1 MSNFL
6 GEDDMTG
13 SRFEDISAEHGEEA
27 AIQAGIAA
35 DPDTREL
42 TEEDFSRMRPAS
54 QVVPEVVENWRRGRG
69 SQKAPTK
76 LQTTIRL
83 DADLMAHFR
92 AGGPG
97 WQTRINDTLRQAVF
111 GAPAETRNG

>member
-1 MSNFL
+1 MSSSL
-6 GEDDMTG
+6 EEVDMTASG
-13 SRFEDISAEHGEEA
+13 FKDIAAERGEEA

-35 DPDTREL
+35 DPDAREL

-54 QVVPEVVENWRRGRG
+54 QVVPEVVEAWRRGRG
-69 SQKAPTK
+69 RQKAPTK

-97 WQTRINDTLRQAVF
+97 WQTRINDTLRRAVF
-111 GAPAETRNG
+111 EAPTETRDR

>member
-13 SRFEDISAEHGEEA
+13 SRFEDIAAEHGEEA

-42 TEEDFSRMRPAS
+42 TEEDFSRMRLAF

-69 SQKAPTK
+69 SQKAPSAASVE
-76 LQTTIRL
+76 
-83 DADLMAHFR
+83 ADQR
-92 AGGPG
+92 RDRT
-97 WQTRINDTLRQAVF
+97 WVTDRR
-111 GAPAETRNG
+111 